1 MKKLKRGTGKYK
13 GKFHL
18 ICFNCGK
25 IGHFANKCPYPKQEE
40 SDDEITFKSQKKRK
54 TKDKRMFYKNKEPF
68 FTQEDSISSEESEE
82 DEKETL
88 FAGMKNQD
96 DNHSED
102 EEEVNLKEEFICAI
116 EELIKSKKQNKL
128 LREQLLE
135 FEETIK
141 SREKEVSKII
151 SELKQLIIE
160 LNTQFQETKRK

>member
-1 MKKLKRGTGKYK
+1 
-13 GKFHL
+13 
-18 ICFNCGK
+18 
-25 IGHFANKCPYPKQEE
+25 
-40 SDDEITFKSQKKRK
+40 
-54 TKDKRMFYKNKEPF
+54 MFYKNKEPF

-88 FAGMKNQD
+88 FVGMKTQD

-102 EEEVNLKEEFICAI
+102 EEEVNLEEEFICAI